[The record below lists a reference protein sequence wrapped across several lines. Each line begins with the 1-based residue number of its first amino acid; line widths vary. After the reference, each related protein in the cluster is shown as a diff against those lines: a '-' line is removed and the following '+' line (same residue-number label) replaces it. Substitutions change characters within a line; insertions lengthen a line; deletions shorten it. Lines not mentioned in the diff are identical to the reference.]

1 MSINEKIKNWNSYQ
15 YIYYNRH
22 NNRLKYML
30 IFIMLAF
37 VVFLFL
43 PWTQSIT
50 AKGNVTAFNINERT
64 QQLNSVI
71 SGAIEK
77 WYIKEGDFVKAG
89 DTILKLTEVKT
100 EYLDPALLENTRQQ
114 LIAKQDAAINYSGKA
129 GTATLQKQALLQ
141 ARDFKIEQIN
151 KHLKTIPRNK
161 IEWIWKRL
169 LLFPCP

>member
-114 LIAKQDAAINYSGKA
+114 LIAKPIIPV
-129 GTATLQKQALLQ
+129 KQEQLY
-141 ARDFKIEQIN
+141 FKKRHCFRQEI
-151 KHLKTIPRNK
+151 LKLSKSIT
-161 IEWIWKRL
+161 RL
-169 LLFPCP
+169 NRHSVT